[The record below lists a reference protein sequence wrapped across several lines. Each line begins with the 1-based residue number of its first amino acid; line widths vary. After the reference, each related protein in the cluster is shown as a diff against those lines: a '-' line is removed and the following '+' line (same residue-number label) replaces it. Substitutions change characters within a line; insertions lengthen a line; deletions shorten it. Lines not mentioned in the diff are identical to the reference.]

1 MDYCAKTLEL
11 EDLLDI
17 LEIKPGVRLSVCD
30 VLKMANWRFN
40 KAALN
45 YYCKIHGCSIEEGVK
60 GVRAIIAVRNHIKSK
75 KGKKK

>member
-30 VLKMANWRFN
+30 FLKMSNWRFN

-45 YYCKIHGCSIEEGVK
+45 YYCKIHGCSIEGGVK
-60 GVRAIIAVRNHIKSK
+60 GVGAIIARRNHIKSK

>member
-1 MDYCAKTLEL
+1 MDHCAKFLEV
-11 EDLLDI
+11 EDLTDA
-17 LEIKPGVRLSVCD
+17 LEIRPGGRLSVCD
-30 VLKMANWRFN
+30 FLKISNWRFN

-60 GVRAIIAVRNHIKSK
+60 GVRAIIAIRNHIKSQ

>member
-1 MDYCAKTLEL
+1 MDYCAKTLEV

-17 LEIKPGVRLSVCD
+17 LEINPGGRLSVCD
-30 VLKMANWRFN
+30 FLKMSNWRFN

-60 GVRAIIAVRNHIKSK
+60 GVRAIIAIRNHIKSK

>member
-1 MDYCAKTLEL
+1 MDYSAKPLEV

-17 LEIKPGVRLSVCD
+17 LEIKPGGRLSVCD
-30 VLKMANWRFN
+30 FLKISNWRFN

-45 YYCKIHGCSIEEGVK
+45 YYCKIHGCSVEEGVK
-60 GVRAIIAVRNHIKSK
+60 GVRTIIAVRNHIKSE

>member
-1 MDYCAKTLEL
+1 MDYCAKPLEV

-17 LEIKPGVRLSVCD
+17 LGIKPGERLSVCD
-30 VLKMANWRFN
+30 FLKMSNWRFN

-45 YYCKIHGCSIEEGVK
+45 YYCKIHGRSIEEGVK
-60 GVRAIIAVRNHIKSK
+60 GVRAIIAIRNHIKSQ

>member
-17 LEIKPGVRLSVCD
+17 LEIKPGARLSVCD
-30 VLKMANWRFN
+30 FLKLSNWRFN

-45 YYCKIHGCSIEEGVK
+45 YYCKIHECSIEEGVK
-60 GVRAIIAVRNHIKSK
+60 GVRAIIAIRNHIKTK

>member
-1 MDYCAKTLEL
+1 MDYCAKPLEI

-17 LEIKPGVRLSVCD
+17 LEIKPGGHLSVCD
-30 VLKMANWRFN
+30 FLKISNWRFN

-45 YYCKIHGCSIEEGVK
+45 YYCKIHGCSLEEGVK
-60 GVRAIIAVRNHIKSK
+60 GVRAIIAVRNHIKSQ

>member
-1 MDYCAKTLEL
+1 MDYCAKPLEV

-30 VLKMANWRFN
+30 FLKMTNWRFN

-45 YYCKIHGCSIEEGVK
+45 YYCKIHGCSTEEGVK
-60 GVRAIIAVRNHIKSK
+60 GVRAIIAIHNHIKSK

>member
-1 MDYCAKTLEL
+1 MVYSAKTLEL

-30 VLKMANWRFN
+30 FLKMTNWRFN

-60 GVRAIIAVRNHIKSK
+60 GVRAIIAIRNHIKSK
-75 KGKKK
+75 KSKKK

>member
-1 MDYCAKTLEL
+1 MDYCAKTLEV

-30 VLKMANWRFN
+30 FLKLSNWRFN

-60 GVRAIIAVRNHIKSK
+60 GVRAIIAIRNHIKSK
-75 KGKKK
+75 NGKKK